1 MNVYRFEI
9 RRSFGSFAGWTL
21 GLLASVSVF
30 MQGMYPIYSDS
41 VDDILKMMAS
51 FPPEF
56 LAAFGFNKDMFTFGG
71 FYAFTFTYMSLM
83 GVLFTGA
90 VTLGVFAREKRG
102 RCQEFLF
109 AKPMSRTRI
118 FGIKLAAAATLLAVS
133 NLLLLGWVAAVAS
146 MAGEQD
152 ILGRL
157 LTATGGLFLTELL
170 FMSLM
175 ILYAVAARKVRTIT
189 GPAMAFAFGGFILTA
204 LEGIIDR
211 EELRYIAPFKYFDP
225 FHAVLEGGF
234 ELPYALTAALLFALA
249 MAGSFL
255 MFIRKDIRI

>member
-9 RRSFGSFAGWTL
+9 KRAFGSFAGWTL
-21 GLLASVSVF
+21 GLLASVSIF
-30 MQGMYPIYSDS
+30 MQGMYPIYAGS
-41 VDDILKMMAS
+41 VDDILKMIES

-90 VTLGVFAREKRG
+90 VTLGIFAREKRS

-109 AKPMSRTRI
+109 AKPMTRARL
-118 FGIKLAAAATLLAVS
+118 FGTKLAAVATLLTAS
-133 NLLLLGWVAAVAS
+133 NLLLMGWVAAVAS

-152 ILGRL
+152 LMDRL
-157 LTATGGLFLTELL
+157 LTATLGLYFTELL
-170 FMSLM
+170 FMALM
-175 ILYAVAARKVRTIT
+175 ILYSVAARKIRTIT

-204 LEGIIDR
+204 LEGLIDR
-211 EELRYIAPFKYFDP
+211 EEMRYIAPFKYFDS
-225 FHAVLEGGF
+225 FHAVLQGGF
-234 ELPYALTAALLFALA
+234 ELPYALTAVLIFVLA
-249 MAGSFL
+249 MAGSIL
-255 MFIRKDIRI
+255 IYLRKDIRI

>member
-9 RRSFGSFAGWTL
+9 RRAFGSFAGWTL
-21 GLLASVSVF
+21 GLLASVTVF
-30 MQGMYPIYSDS
+30 MQGMYPIFANS
-41 VDDILKMMAS
+41 VEDILKMLES
-51 FPPEF
+51 FPPQF

-90 VTLGVFAREKRG
+90 VTLGIFAREKRS

-109 AKPMSRTRI
+109 AKPVTRARL
-118 FGIKLAAAATLLAVS
+118 FGTKLSAVVTLLTAS
-133 NLLLLGWVAAVAS
+133 NLLLMGWVAAVAT

-152 ILGRL
+152 NLGRL
-157 LTATGGLFLTELL
+157 LTATLSLFLTELL
-170 FMSLM
+170 FVSLM
-175 ILYAVAARKVRTIT
+175 ILYAVVARKVRTIA

-211 EELRYIAPFKYFDP
+211 EELRYVAPFKYFDP
-225 FHAVLEGGF
+225 FHAVLQGGF
-234 ELPYALTAALLFALA
+234 ELPYALTAALLFVLA

-255 MFIRKDIRI
+255 IYIRKDIRI